1 MYFRFLSV
9 LFFLTTF
16 LFAQTPPPEQEQ
28 ALRANVQKFYQS
40 MQDGKFRGAYA
51 LVADD
56 SQESFM
62 EMAKPKYTEWKIDK
76 IEWSEDFKKATVT
89 LNVATELIVAGQRV
103 PVNRPLE
110 SAWRLEDD
118 EWLWFYVVPT
128 TVRTPF
134 GTVKVDPHAPNK
146 QVDIKE
152 KIATGATVADISK
165 GLEIL
170 TPPPINL
177 KKKEKSEIE
186 IKVRNGLQGQVEIEL
201 QLPKLTGL
209 SAAVRVMKLK
219 ANEEGTFKVQWTPQG
234 DKQPQGAL
242 QAAVASFPIGG
253 TKSFLIH
260 WVD

>member
-1 MYFRFLSV
+1 MYFRFLSA
-9 LFFLTTF
+9 LSLLTNL

-89 LNVATELIVAGQRV
+89 LNVATELIVAAQRV
-103 PVNRPLE
+103 PVK
-110 SAWRLEDD
+110 RLEDD
-118 EWLWFYVVPT
+118 EWVWFYVAPT

-134 GTVKVDPHAPNK
+134 GTVKVDPNAPNK
-146 QVDIKE
+146 QVNIKE

-170 TPPPINL
+170 TPQPINL

-186 IKVRNGLQGQVEIEL
+186 IKVRNGLQGHVEIEL
-201 QLPKLTGL
+201 QLPKLAGL
-209 SAAVRVMKLK
+209 SAATRAMKLK
-219 ANEEGTFKVQWTPQG
+219 ANEEGTFKIQWIPQG
-234 DKQPQGAL
+234 DKEPQAAL

-253 TKSFLIH
+253 IKSFLIH
-260 WVD
+260 WID